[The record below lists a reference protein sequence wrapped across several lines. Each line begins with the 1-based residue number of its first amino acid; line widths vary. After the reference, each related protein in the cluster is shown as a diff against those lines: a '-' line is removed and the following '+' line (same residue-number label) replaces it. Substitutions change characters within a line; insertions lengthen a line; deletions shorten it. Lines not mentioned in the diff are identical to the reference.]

1 MTSSIY
7 ACGMT
12 CHYYRTKRC
21 ASSLILSLGFT
32 SPAIHRLFHASV
44 DAPRRSTPPSDGS
57 NCLQHYDGDEPP
69 PLKRHRVLLST
80 GEKHNDSQLAIA
92 PLGDGRLQQKII
104 PYPLVVVQGNIPVNL
119 QKALKCLVIG
129 HYTEVFRSVYSHL
142 AKLIRQY
149 TSTTSETSFADGD
162 GVAFEFGLGT
172 VQHLPIQ
179 ALNHPALVHSDDY
192 ESILQLIMEAILMAP
207 HPKENLDKFLRYPNL
222 QVPES
227 LQLLYRSRLPSVATD
242 KELQDQLVSRSHH
255 LADSL
260 RGEQQQTNFAAS
272 RNRLYLAH
280 VYDATAYI
288 NKHVMRADFRSML
301 MQKADFHWRAV
312 EERQNYEPRTDLEK
326 AILKLE
332 SAHSAQSQGYAY
344 AALASNGPD
353 RPVVRRKHAE
363 KAREIHEEAIN
374 EHAIP
379 LLETLYMHKGMSEG
393 AAFVASLRFDEMVRN
408 LRPAQLDYILHHGE
422 WSEEERQR
430 KLQNHLK
437 LVVNEFDR
445 IRDQLSSRIEVVP
458 VLKDLLAKMEESMVP
473 LKEDV
478 ANGRIKGFALNDPT
492 VSE

>member
-1 MTSSIY
+1 M
-7 ACGMT
+7 
-12 CHYYRTKRC
+12 KR
-21 ASSLILSLGFT
+21 
-32 SPAIHRLFHASV
+32 R
-44 DAPRRSTPPSDGS
+44 
-57 NCLQHYDGDEPP
+57 
-69 PLKRHRVLLST
+69 RVLLST
-80 GEKHNDSQLAIA
+80 GEKHNESQLAIA

-104 PYPLVVVQGNIPVNL
+104 SYPLVVVQGNIPVNL
-119 QKALKCLVIG
+119 QKALKCIVIG

-142 AKLIRQY
+142 AKVIRQH
-149 TSTTSETSFADGD
+149 TSRTSGKFTGFADGD

-207 HPKENLDKFLRYPNL
+207 HPKENLDKFLQYPNL
-222 QVPES
+222 QVPKS

-242 KELQDQLVSRSHH
+242 KELRDQLVSRSQH

-260 RGEQQQTNFAAS
+260 RDEQQQANFAAS
-272 RNRLYLAH
+272 KNTLYLAH

-288 NKHVMRADFRSML
+288 NKHVMKADFRSML
-301 MQKADFHWRAV
+301 MQKADFHWRAM
-312 EERQNYEPRTDLEK
+312 EERRNYEPRTDLEK

-332 SAHSAQSQGYAY
+332 SANSTQSQGYAY

-379 LLETLYMHKGMSEG
+379 LLKTLYMHKGMSEG
-393 AAFVASLRFDEMVRN
+393 AAFVASLRFEEMVRN
-408 LRPAQLDYILHHGE
+408 LRPAQLDYILHHAK

-445 IRDQLSSRIEVVP
+445 ICDQLSSRIEVVP

-478 ANGRIKGFALNDPT
+478 ANGRIKGFNCP
-492 VSE
+492 